1 MGSYTGFLILS
12 IIICCHSSV
21 LRAAVAAPVPG
32 APTADAANSRI
43 QTLFV
48 PRAKI
53 DVDDNNVVLPLCKG
67 RLRGSRNTTILYIVI
82 DASTA
87 AAAEAWGANLAP
99 PLAAAAASRAAQNA
113 SAAGGMPTCAG
124 GNLEFAATVDFAA
137 GNRSVTPGPTAFPPS
152 SFSPGPKALPGY
164 SPLAAVGGVVL
175 NAPHVGVLQ
184 GDKLVG
190 QAGRVV
196 RFNQGYTKVV
206 LATTHG
212 YAQVGAGA
220 AALNCR
226 HAQRAVRGGG
236 CSLDVFALKQS
247 LARRAP
253 SRAACSRPVGLDLQ
267 LPSPAAPAHDP
278 PDWPPRRCPLP
289 PSLSPVAHQIP
300 PAPNPSP
307 HLTSPPCEQGREV
320 IYLSTDASDP
330 LAAAL
335 ENVPL
340 APAIGATPPAALAG
354 LVAFTNG
361 ATGAE
366 NMQRQGLASAIKDGL
381 SPLNV
386 LQSFPGQ
393 VGRRAAACRRRRQ
406 AICRPKAAAGGN
418 EWSDQNLL
426 LRHRD
431 ALCACRNAERRHQRR
446 RSPPDCC
453 VP

>member
-1 MGSYTGFLILS
+1 MDYGNSGLWFALAIVS
-12 IIICCHSSV
+12 APIIWWAICHLLQQLLAEMKAGLQAEMKAGLAEMKAGLQAELRQQQGDLRADVRQLAERLVTMEQQLSSV

-212 YAQVGAGA
+212 YAQ
-220 AALNCR
+220 
-226 HAQRAVRGGG
+226 
-236 CSLDVFALKQS
+236 
-247 LARRAP
+247 
-253 SRAACSRPVGLDLQ
+253 
-267 LPSPAAPAHDP
+267 
-278 PDWPPRRCPLP
+278 
-289 PSLSPVAHQIP
+289 
-300 PAPNPSP
+300 
-307 HLTSPPCEQGREV
+307 GREV

-393 VGRRAAACRRRRQ
+393 VAA
-406 AICRPKAAAGGN
+406 
-418 EWSDQNLL
+418 
-426 LRHRD
+426 
-431 ALCACRNAERRHQRR
+431 
-446 RSPPDCC
+446 
-453 VP
+453 